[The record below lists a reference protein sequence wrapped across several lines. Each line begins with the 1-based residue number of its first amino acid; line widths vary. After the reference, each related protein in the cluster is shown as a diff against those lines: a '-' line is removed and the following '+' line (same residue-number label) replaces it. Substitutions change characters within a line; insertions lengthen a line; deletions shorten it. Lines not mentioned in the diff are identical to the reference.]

1 MHHLHFNLL
10 ALFVSA
16 LIQWLIGGLWYSL
29 LFKKQ
34 WIALTGYLRPE
45 GGERSKG
52 AVVGMTASFLISLI
66 LSLILAHVVIWAGAD
81 SFAHGVFIGFI
92 CWLGF
97 IAGPLLAQQ
106 IYEQRPMKLWAIN
119 AGYWLVAVLVSG
131 GLLAVWR

>member
-1 MHHLHFNLL
+1 MHHLHFNPL
-10 ALFVSA
+10 ALLVSA

-29 LFKKQ
+29 LFRKQ
-34 WIALTGYLRPE
+34 WIALTGYLRPAN
-45 GGERSKG
+45 GERPKG
-52 AVVGMTASFLISLI
+52 AVVGMVASFVISLV
-66 LSLILAHVVIWAGAD
+66 LSFMLAHVVIWADAY
-81 SFAHGVFIGFI
+81 SFGHGVFIGFI

-106 IYEQRPMKLWAIN
+106 IYEQKPMMLWAIN